1 MRATRRLP
9 HEFCR
14 SALALGLGLGVAVA
28 GPARAETAADA
39 HAGPKP
45 TVPLRDVV
53 PAALGVP
60 KAAARLTPGA
70 AGVPREGA
78 AATRREAGVGR
89 PLEAAP
95 DTPATLASPAT
106 GAPVSQPT
114 PAMPAAAMPGAHADA
129 APAREPRI
137 CLALSGGGARGLAH
151 IGVLMALRELHVP
164 VDCIAGTSMGAIV
177 GGLYAAGVPLAV
189 LRQQV
194 AGLDWNAIFRGRPPR
209 AGLDFQRKSDD
220 TRMPGGIELGI
231 NGRGQLSLPDAAI
244 NSTALETVLTNLTLQ
259 TRAVHDFADLPI
271 PFRAVATNMVNG
283 RKVILQRGALAT
295 ALRAS
300 MSVPGFFPPIEAH
313 GELLGDGGLVDN
325 MPVDVARAMG
335 AQVVI
340 AVNIS
345 TPLSSRQALG
355 SIVGLTGQMINILM
369 EQNVQ
374 AQLQSLTPA
383 DVLVTPALG
392 DISSL
397 DFNKGEQA
405 LRDGYAATMA
415 AAPQLARYALSPEAY
430 RAWRI
435 QIDTQ
440 AQDLVASLGD
450 LPIDSVRVEG
460 SKWAPASALEAHLR
474 QKSGK
479 PLDFS
484 DVRSDVDQLS
494 GLGDF
499 SRVDYRLY
507 DEPDGSDALVY
518 RVADKPWGPNFLRFG
533 LGLYTN
539 LRNQT
544 RFELQLAQRRPW
556 LNSLGGEWRNFVQ
569 LGWENRWLSEL
580 YQPLDSTDRVFLAPY
595 LDLDAR
601 PIDVY
606 AASQPIDRYRL
617 STSRVGLDVGTP
629 VADYGELRLGYSVA
643 QISANTILG
652 SSNLSGSVREAGI
665 RALATFDR
673 LDHAYFPRE
682 GWRARL
688 ETFSADRKLGSA
700 ANYVRLDLSG
710 QVDQS
715 FGRQTVEAAARL
727 ASFRDISGTGYN
739 YFALGGFDQLSGF
752 QEGQIIGNYLAYF
765 RLGLRTEITTA
776 GLFGGATYA
785 GVNLERGN
793 AWANRNLVSLSDL
806 QSSLALY
813 LGADT
818 PLGPVYF
825 GIGKA
830 PGQTVNYYLMLGRP

>member
-1 MRATRRLP
+1 MDTP
-9 HEFCR
+9 HESVRQR
-14 SALALGLGLGVAVA
+14 SRSSLLLVALVAFGAALGN
-28 GPARAETAADA
+28 ARADDAPTGRAAA
-39 HAGPKP
+39 PKAA
-45 TVPLRDVV
+45 VPLRDVA
-53 PAALGVP
+53 PAALGMP
-60 KAAARLTPGA
+60 KAAARIMPGA
-70 AGVPREGA
+70 AGQTGGVAASPQPAASHSTAEPAALPALDGA
-78 AATRREAGVGR
+78 AV
-89 PLEAAP
+89 
-95 DTPATLASPAT
+95 
-106 GAPVSQPT
+106 Q
-114 PAMPAAAMPGAHADA
+114 
-129 APAREPRI
+129 AREPRV

-194 AGLDWNAIFRGRPPR
+194 TGMDWNAVFRGRPPR
-209 AGLDFQRKSDD
+209 EGLDFQRKSDD

-231 NGRGQLSLPDAAI
+231 NEHGQLSLPDAAI

-259 TRAVHDFADLPI
+259 TRSVPDFAALPI

-283 RKVILQRGALAT
+283 DKVVLERGALAT

-300 MSVPGFFPPIEAH
+300 MSVPGAFPPIETH
-313 GELLGDGGLVDN
+313 DMLLGDGGLVDN
-325 MPVDVARAMG
+325 MPIDVARAMG

-345 TPLSSRQALG
+345 SPLSSRAALA
-355 SIVGLTGQMINILM
+355 SILGLTGQMINILM
-369 EQNVQ
+369 EQNVK
-374 AQLQSLTPA
+374 AQLATLTPA
-383 DVLVTPALG
+383 DVLITPKLG

-397 DFNKGEQA
+397 DFNKGEAA

-415 AAPQLARYALSPEAY
+415 AAPQLKRYALSPQAY
-430 RAWRI
+430 LAWRI
-435 QIDTQ
+435 QVATR
-440 AQDLVASLGD
+440 AQQLVAGLSKRPLVA
-450 LPIDSVRVEG
+450 VRVQG
-460 SKWAPASALEAHLR
+460 SAWAPPATLEANLS
-474 QKSGK
+474 QKADA
-479 PLDFS
+479 PLNYA
-484 DVRSDVDQLS
+484 DVHRDLDYLS

-499 SRVDYRLY
+499 SRVDYRLI
-507 DEPDGSDALVY
+507 PDGAGDALVY

-544 RFELQLAQRRPW
+544 RFELQLTQRRPW

-580 YQPLDSTDRVFLAPY
+580 YQPLDVNDSVFLAPY
-595 LDLDAR
+595 LDLDSR
-601 PIDVY
+601 PLDVF
-606 AASQPIDRYRL
+606 SGNQPIDRYRL

-629 VADYGELRLGYSVA
+629 VADYGELRLGYSLA

-652 SSNLSGSVREAGI
+652 ASNLSGSVREAGV

-688 ETFSADRKLGSA
+688 ETFSADRKLGSS

-710 QVDQS
+710 QADHS

-739 YFALGGFDQLSGF
+739 YFALGGFNQLSGY

-765 RLGLRTEITTA
+765 RVGIRTEITTA

-785 GVNLERGN
+785 GLSLERGN
-793 AWANRNLVSLSDL
+793 AWANRSQVSLGDL
-806 QSSLALY
+806 QSSVALY

-825 GIGKA
+825 GVGKA
-830 PGQTVNYYLMLGRP
+830 PGQTMNYYLMLGRP